1 MNPRRQGF
9 RPCRL
14 LKGTYMDI
22 KNLSLDLETKSSVDI
37 AKCGVYKYA
46 ESPDFEILLF
56 GVSVNH
62 GPITVYDLACEDT
75 VPDEIIAALSDD
87 RVTKCAYNAA
97 FERVCLSV
105 WLRRYYPQHF
115 KTYSIPGDPV
125 QNYLDPSSWKCT
137 LVWAAYNGLPL
148 GLDKVGAV
156 LGFEEQKLKEGKELI
171 KYFCCP
177 CRPTKKNG
185 GRTWNLPHHAPEK
198 WALFKKYNERDV
210 QVEMQIQERLKN
222 YQVPDFVWDEYHLDQ
237 EINDRGIMID
247 QEMVSQALRIDALSK
262 CDLTARMQRKTGLAN
277 PGSVVQMKSYLAE
290 NGMEV
295 DTLGKKDVAAM
306 IKTAPENLAEVL
318 ALRLQLAKSSV
329 RKYQAMQ
336 NAVCADGRC
345 HGMFQFYG
353 ANRSGRWAGRL
364 IQLQNLPQNH
374 MEDLEAARGLVKV
387 GDYEMLDMLYDSVPG
402 VLSELIR
409 TAFIPRPGYKFI
421 VSDFSAIEARVLSHL
436 AHEEWRAEV
445 FREGRDIYCE
455 SASRMFGVP
464 VEKHGQNS
472 HLRQRGKV
480 AELAL
485 GYGGSVGA
493 LKAMGATDMGIPE
506 EELQPL
512 VNMWRSSNPNITAYW
527 WTVDRAVKDAI
538 TQRTRTQVGDIIF
551 EMRNGML
558 FISLPSGRKLA
569 YVKPRIGENR
579 FGGESVTYMGI
590 DATKHW
596 SRIESYGPKFVE
608 NIVQAVSRDILAYAM
623 RTLSHCQIVGH
634 VHDEL
639 IIECSP
645 DVSLDAICQQMGRT
659 PPWIPGIELR
669 ADGYECNFYQ
679 KQ

>member
-1 MNPRRQGF
+1 ME
-9 RPCRL
+9 
-14 LKGTYMDI
+14 I

-37 AKCGVYKYA
+37 TKCGAYKYA
-46 ESPDFEILLF
+46 ESPGFDILLF

-62 GPITVYDLACEDT
+62 GPITVYDLACGDT
-75 VPDEIIAALSDD
+75 VPEEIIAALSDD
-87 RVTKCAYNAA
+87 RVTKYAYNAS
-97 FERVCLSV
+97 FERICLSV
-105 WLRRYYPQHF
+105 WLRRNYPQHF
-115 KTYSIPGDPV
+115 RSYGIPGDPV
-125 QNYLDPSSWKCT
+125 QNYLDPASWKCT

-148 GLDKVGAV
+148 GLEKVGAV

-177 CRPTKKNG
+177 CKPTKSNG

-198 WALFKKYNERDV
+198 WELFKKYNERDV

-222 YQVPDFVWDEYHLDQ
+222 YPVPDFVWDEYHLDQ

-247 QEMVSQALRIDALSK
+247 QEMVQQALRIDELSK
-262 CDLTARMQRKTGLAN
+262 TDLTARMQKKTGLDN
-277 PGSVVQMKSYLAE
+277 PNSVIQMKDYLAE

-295 DTLGKKDVAAM
+295 DSLGKKDVAAM
-306 IKTAPENLAEVL
+306 IKTAPEDLAEVL

-329 RKYQAMQ
+329 RKYTAMQ

-374 MEDLEAARGLVKV
+374 LNDLEQARDLVKT

-445 FREGRDIYCE
+445 FRKGRDIYCE
-455 SASRMFGVP
+455 SASRMFGCV

-472 HLRQRGKV
+472 HLRQKGKI

-493 LKAMGATDMGIPE
+493 LKAMGALDMGLTE
-506 EELQPL
+506 DELQPL
-512 VNMWRSSNPNITAYW
+512 VDMWRSSNPNITAYW
-527 WTVDRAVKDAI
+527 WAVDAAVKDAI
-538 TQRTRTQVGDIIF
+538 QMRTQTQVGDITF
-551 EMRNGML
+551 VMRNGML
-558 FISLPSGRKLA
+558 FITLPSGRRLA
-569 YVKPRIGENR
+569 YVKPRIDENK

-590 DATKHW
+590 DAQKKW

-608 NIVQAVSRDILAYAM
+608 NIVQAVSRDILAHAM
-623 RTLSHCQIVGH
+623 RTLSYCQIVGH

-645 DVSLDAICQQMGRT
+645 DVSLDAICEQMSRT
-659 PPWIPGIELR
+659 PPWLPGIELR
-669 ADGYECNFYQ
+669 ADGYETTYY
-679 KQ
+679 KKE

>member
-1 MNPRRQGF
+1 ME
-9 RPCRL
+9 
-14 LKGTYMDI
+14 I

-37 AKCGVYKYA
+37 SKAGAYKYA

-62 GPITVYDLACEDT
+62 GPITVYDLACGDT
-75 VPDEIIAALSDD
+75 VPEEIIAALSDD
-87 RVTKCAYNAA
+87 RVTKWAYNAS

-105 WLRRYYPQHF
+105 WLRRNYPEHF
-115 KTYSIPGDPV
+115 HSYSIRGDPV
-125 QNYLDPSSWKCT
+125 QNYLDPASWKCT

-148 GLDKVGAV
+148 GLEKVGAV
-156 LGFEEQKLKEGKELI
+156 LGFEEQKLKEGKDLI

-177 CRPTKKNG
+177 CRPTKSNG

-198 WALFKKYNERDV
+198 WELFKKYNERDV

-222 YQVPDFVWDEYHLDQ
+222 YPVPDFVWDEYHLDQ
-237 EINDRGIMID
+237 QINDRGIMID
-247 QEMVSQALRIDALSK
+247 QEMVTQALRIDELSK
-262 CDLTARMQRKTGLAN
+262 TDLTARMQKKTGLSN
-277 PGSVVQMKSYLAE
+277 PNSVIQMKDFLAE

-295 DTLGKKDVAAM
+295 DSLGKKDVAAM
-306 IKTAPENLAEVL
+306 IKTAPEKLAEVV

-374 MEDLEAARGLVKV
+374 MDDLEQARELVKA
-387 GDYEMLDMLYDSVPG
+387 GDYEMLDLLYDSVPG

-409 TAFIPRPGYKFI
+409 TAFVPRPGYKFI

-445 FREGRDIYCE
+445 FRKGRDIYCE
-455 SASRMFGVP
+455 SASRMFGCV

-472 HLRQRGKV
+472 HLRKKGKI

-493 LKAMGATDMGIPE
+493 LKAMGALDMGLTE
-506 EELQPL
+506 DELQPL
-512 VNMWRSSNPNITAYW
+512 VDMWRSSNPNITAYW
-527 WTVDRAVKDAI
+527 WSVDTAVKTAI
-538 TQRTRTQVGDIIF
+538 KQRTQTQVGDITF
-551 EMRNGML
+551 VMKNAML
-558 FISLPSGRKLA
+558 FITLPSGRRLA

-590 DATKHW
+590 DAQKKW

-608 NIVQAVSRDILAYAM
+608 NIVQAVSRDILSHAM
-623 RTLSHCQIVGH
+623 RTLSYCQIVGH

-645 DVSLDAICQQMGRT
+645 EVSLDAICEQMGRT

-669 ADGYECNFYQ
+669 ADGYECAFYQ

>member
-1 MNPRRQGF
+1 ME
-9 RPCRL
+9 
-14 LKGTYMDI
+14 I

-37 AKCGVYKYA
+37 GKSGAYKYA
-46 ESPDFEILLF
+46 ESPDFAILLF
-56 GVSVNH
+56 GVSINH
-62 GPITVYDLACEDT
+62 GPITVYDLACGDT
-75 VPDEIIAALSDD
+75 VPEEIIAALSDD
-87 RVTKCAYNAA
+87 RVTKWAYNAS

-105 WLRRYYPQHF
+105 WLRRNYPQHF
-115 KTYSIPGDPV
+115 RSYSIPGDPV
-125 QNYLDPSSWKCT
+125 QNYLDPASWKCT

-148 GLDKVGAV
+148 GLEKVGAV
-156 LGFEEQKLKEGKELI
+156 LGFEEQKLKEGKDLI

-177 CRPTKKNG
+177 CKPTKSNG

-198 WALFKKYNERDV
+198 WELFKKYNERDV

-222 YQVPDFVWDEYHLDQ
+222 YPVPDFVWDEYHLDQ
-237 EINDRGIMID
+237 QINDRGIMID
-247 QEMVSQALRIDALSK
+247 QGMVREALRIDELSK
-262 CDLTARMQRKTGLAN
+262 TDLTARMQKKTGLDN
-277 PGSVVQMKSYLAE
+277 PNSVIQMKDYLAE

-295 DTLGKKDVAAM
+295 ESLGKKDVAAM
-306 IKTAPENLAEVL
+306 IKTAPEDLAEVL
-318 ALRLQLAKSSV
+318 SLRLQLAKSSV

-336 NAVCADGRC
+336 NAVCDDGRC

-374 MEDLEAARGLVKV
+374 MDDLEQARDLVKA
-387 GDYEMLDMLYDSVPG
+387 GDYEILDMLYDSVPG

-409 TAFIPRPGYKFI
+409 TAFIPRPGYKFV

-436 AHEEWRAEV
+436 AGETWRTEV
-445 FREGRDIYCE
+445 FHKGRDIYCE

-472 HLRQRGKV
+472 HLRQKGKI

-493 LKAMGATDMGIPE
+493 LKAMGALDMGLAE
-506 EELQPL
+506 DELQPL
-512 VNMWRSSNPNITAYW
+512 VDMWRSSNPHITQYW
-527 WTVDRAVKDAI
+527 WAVDAAVKGAI
-538 TQRTRTQVGDIIF
+538 QMRTQTQVGDITF
-551 EMRNGML
+551 LMKNGML
-558 FISLPSGRKLA
+558 FITLPSGRRLA

-590 DATKHW
+590 DAQKKW

-608 NIVQAVSRDILAYAM
+608 NIVQAVSRDILAHAM
-623 RTLSHCQIVGH
+623 RTLSYCQIVGH

-645 DVSLDAICQQMGRT
+645 EMSLDAICEQMGRT
-659 PPWIPGIELR
+659 PPWIPGIELK
-669 ADGYECNFYQ
+669 ADGYECGFYQ